1 MKHAVLA
8 ALVLGGLSSGIA
20 FAAGSLKAE
29 QSIEI
34 NAKADDVWATSSNFG
49 DLGAWHPAATKTE
62 IVEGTNNQVGAVRVI
77 TLPDGGKLKEKLE
90 AYDAKKHTYSY
101 TILEG
106 VLPVSDYHSTYTVHA
121 IGANKTKVTW
131 KGTFNAA
138 GASNADAV
146 KTINGVYK
154 GGLDNLKKISEA
166 K

>member
-1 MKHAVLA
+1 MKNILLAGLVLA
-8 ALVLGGLSSGIA
+8 SLSSNFG

-29 QSIEI
+29 QSVEI
-34 NAKADDVWATSSNFG
+34 NAKADSVWAKSNNFG

-90 AYDAKKHTYSY
+90 AYDASKHTFSY

-106 VLPVSDYHSTYTVHA
+106 VLPVSNYHSTYTVQSA
-121 IGANKTKVTW
+121 GSNKTKVTW
-131 KGTFNAA
+131 SGTFDAA
-138 GASNADAV
+138 GASDADAV
-146 KTINGVYK
+146 KTITGVYK
-154 GGLDNLKKISEA
+154 GGLDNLKKISET

>member
-1 MKHAVLA
+1 MLAGLVLA
-8 ALVLGGLSSGIA
+8 GLSSATG
-20 FAAGSLKAE
+20 FAAGGLKAE
-29 QSIEI
+29 QSIKI
-34 NAKADDVWATSSNFG
+34 NAKAEDVWAKSNNFG

-121 IGANKTKVTW
+121 TGANKTKVTW

-146 KTINGVYK
+146 KTITGVYK
-154 GGLDNLKKISEA
+154 GGLENLKKISET